1 MLNFRKAAVPDSP
14 SPPPSRKTASA
25 TTGRA
30 KTGAVRNMRPSS
42 GRVTLE
48 DVAKLSGVSAMTV
61 SRVINRPESVTPEI
75 QDVVRKA
82 IAETGYVPNLLAG
95 GLASSRTRLVAAV
108 VPTLT
113 HVLFSGAIQ
122 ALTDRLSVD
131 GYQMLLGL
139 SGYPAE
145 REDNLL
151 SAILSRCPD
160 ALYLTGTTHSP
171 ETRRQLRAARIPIVE
186 TWDLSHKPI
195 DMAVG
200 FSHQAVGRGIGD
212 YLYARGYRRVA
223 VFSAVD
229 ERATVRRDGIVETLA
244 GYGVTDVTC
253 VTTPAP
259 SSLAMGRDALGP
271 LLADGF
277 RGAIHCS
284 SDSMAHG
291 VVLEAQARGLSVPG
305 DIAVMG
311 FGDLDF
317 AAYMSPPL
325 TTVRIDRF
333 AVGRLAAEA
342 LLTRLAGT
350 PVAHKIVDVG
360 FEIVERA
367 TT

>member
-1 MLNFRKAAVPDSP
+1 MSDTPTLPPRKATKA
-14 SPPPSRKTASA
+14 A
-25 TTGRA
+25 TA
-30 KTGAVRNMRPSS
+30 KTGTGRGVRPSS

-48 DVAKLSGVSAMTV
+48 DVAKLAGVSAMTV

-75 QDVVRKA
+75 QTIVRKA

-95 GLASSRTRLVAAV
+95 GLASSRTKLVAAV

-122 ALTDRLSVD
+122 ALTDRLAMD

-151 SAILSRCPD
+151 HAILSRCPD

-200 FSHQAVGRGIGD
+200 FSHQAVGRGVGE
-212 YLYARGYRRVA
+212 YLHAKGYRRVA
-223 VFSAVD
+223 VFSAED
-229 ERATVRRDGIVETLA
+229 ERATIRRDGIVATLA
-244 GYGVTDVTC
+244 SLGVTDVTC
-253 VTTPAP
+253 ITTPAP
-259 SSLAMGRDALGP
+259 SSLAMGRDALSR

-305 DIAVMG
+305 DIAVIG

-325 TTVRIDRF
+325 STVRIDRF
-333 AVGRLAAEA
+333 AIGRLAAEA
-342 LLTRLAGT
+342 LLNRLADK
-350 PVAHKIVDVG
+350 PVEQKVVDVG